1 MKKNWFVITLLL
13 MFGFA
18 TLCGADTVT
27 PAVEAVGPKAQV
39 EQTVNSILD
48 ILRCDAAEEA
58 AQRQQIST
66 LIRNKFNFTVMSQGA
81 LGRNWQVVSAEERQ
95 QFVELFSRLLEETYL
110 GRIRAYT
117 DQKVSYGDETIRKG
131 RAVVETFIHNGGV
144 DIPITYK
151 LTAQGQDWLVYDV
164 VIEKVS
170 LIRNYR
176 SSYKNILRSKGMAH
190 LLEQMSAKI
199 ESLQNRG
206 RQSEEEKPG
215 EGTV

>member
-1 MKKNWFVITLLL
+1 MKKWSIITLLL
-13 MFGFA
+13 MFCFT
-18 TLCGADTVT
+18 TLCSADMAT

-39 EQTVNSILD
+39 EQTVNAILD
-48 ILRCDAAEEA
+48 ILRCDEAEEA
-58 AQRQQIST
+58 AQRQHIST
-66 LIRNKFNFTVMSQGA
+66 LIRNKFNFTVMSRGA

-144 DIPITYK
+144 EIPITYK
-151 LTAQGQDWLVYDV
+151 LIPQGQEWRVYDV
-164 VIEKVS
+164 VIEEVS

-190 LLEQMSAKI
+190 LLDQMSIKI
-199 ESLQNRG
+199 ESLQKRG
-206 RQSEEEKPG
+206 GHLEERKPN

>member
-1 MKKNWFVITLLL
+1 MKKNWFIVALLL
-13 MFGFA
+13 MFGF
-18 TLCGADTVT
+18 TSLCSADTET
-27 PAVEAVGPKAQV
+27 PTVEAVGPKAQV
-39 EQTVNSILD
+39 EQTVNAILD
-48 ILRCDAAEEA
+48 ILRCDEAEDS
-58 AQRQQIST
+58 AQRQHIST
-66 LIRNKFNFTVMSQGA
+66 LIRNKFNFKVMSQGA
-81 LGRNWQVVSAEERQ
+81 LGRNWQVVSDEERQ

-117 DQKVSYGDETIRKG
+117 DQEVSYGEETIRKG

-144 DIPITYK
+144 EIPITYK
-151 LTAQGQDWLVYDV
+151 LTPQGHDWLVYDV

-190 LLEQMSAKI
+190 LLEQMSIKI

-206 RQSEEEKPG
+206 VQAGEAELS

>member
-1 MKKNWFVITLLL
+1 MKKWSIILLLL
-13 MFGFA
+13 MFGVT
-18 TLCGADTVT
+18 TLCSADTAT

-39 EQTVNSILD
+39 AQTVNAILD
-48 ILRCDAAEEA
+48 ILRCDAAEEV

-81 LGRNWQVVSAEERQ
+81 LGRNWQVVSDEERL
-95 QFVELFSRLLEETYL
+95 QFIELFSRLLEETYL

-144 DIPITYK
+144 EIPITYK
-151 LTAQGQDWLVYDV
+151 LIPQGQEWRVYDV
-164 VIEKVS
+164 VIEEVS

-190 LLEQMSAKI
+190 LLDQMSIKI
-199 ESLQNRG
+199 ESLQKRG
-206 RQSEEEKPG
+206 GHLEERKPN